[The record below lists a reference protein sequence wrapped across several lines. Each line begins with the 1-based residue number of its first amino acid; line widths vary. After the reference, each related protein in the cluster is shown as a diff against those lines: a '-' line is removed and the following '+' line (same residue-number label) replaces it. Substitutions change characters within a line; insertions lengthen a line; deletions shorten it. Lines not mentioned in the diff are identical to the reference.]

1 MEIYLK
7 AIKQGIHVTYFKYK
21 VKVFNIKI
29 STKYQIQLQFQF
41 KNPIISLHYFLTLIF
56 AIDIVFKFVS
66 LSSHLTLSVYLRRGY
81 KSDYVYTKY

>member
-1 MEIYLK
+1 
-7 AIKQGIHVTYFKYK
+7 VTYFKYK

-41 KNPIISLHYFLTLIF
+41 KNPIIFSCIIFLTLIF
-56 AIDIVFKFVS
+56 VDIVFKFVF
-66 LSSHLTLSVYLRRGY
+66 VIANPFRLRRKGY

>member
-41 KNPIISLHYFLTLIF
+41 KKSHFSLHYF
-56 AIDIVFKFVS
+56 
-66 LSSHLTLSVYLRRGY
+66 
-81 KSDYVYTKY
+81 

>member
-1 MEIYLK
+1 
-7 AIKQGIHVTYFKYK
+7 VTYFKYK

-41 KNPIISLHYFLTLIF
+41 KNPIIFPALFFDFDLQLILF
-56 AIDIVFKFVS
+56 FKFVS
-66 LSSHLTLSVYLRRGY
+66 LSSHLTLSVYLRQKGY

>member
-7 AIKQGIHVTYFKYK
+7 GYKTRKIHVTYFKYK

-41 KNPIISLHYFLTLIF
+41 KNHIF
-56 AIDIVFKFVS
+56 PALFFDFDFCN
-66 LSSHLTLSVYLRRGY
+66 
-81 KSDYVYTKY
+81 